1 MYRSLVAL
9 IVCGVAASSAGCG
22 GFHTAPLAVGTVG
35 GAAAGAGTGAIIGA
49 VIANGDVAAS
59 ALLGGAVGIPVGLAL
74 GAVYDYHSERSVGER
89 KAEEIKE
96 NQSEIFARQ
105 REIDNLREEIRNEGP
120 QGNPSDELR
129 EYQYGGPS
137 VGSY

>member
-1 MYRSLVAL
+1 MYRSLVTL
-9 IVCGVAASSAGCG
+9 IVCGVATCSAGCG

-59 ALLGGAVGIPVGLAL
+59 ALLGGAIGIPVGLAL
-74 GAVYDYHSERSVGER
+74 GAVYDYNSEQSVGER
-89 KAEEIKE
+89 KAEEIKQ

-105 REIDNLREEIRNEGP
+105 KQIESLREEVRNEGP
-120 QGNPSDELR
+120 QGNPTDELR
-129 EYQYGGPS
+129 EYHYAGPS
-137 VGSY
+137 MGRY